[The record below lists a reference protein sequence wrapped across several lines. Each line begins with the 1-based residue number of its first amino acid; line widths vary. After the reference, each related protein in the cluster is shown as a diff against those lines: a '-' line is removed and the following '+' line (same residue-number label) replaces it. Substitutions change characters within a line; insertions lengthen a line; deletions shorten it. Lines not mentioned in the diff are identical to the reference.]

1 MYVCWLCVDCWK
13 LLLVLLVLYHEGAN
27 RNVQRTQKTLHV
39 SFLRFLR
46 WSYMFPNQT
55 WLRLDRNAWS
65 ADDIQRCKTGAL
77 MMSHGCVE
85 IPCRLLAVFAIFA
98 YRKLSLFSDI
108 SPKLEKLLV
117 CQRKEWSDLLFFA
130 CYTKID
136 FSFTC
141 RCVIAL
147 SQSLKNLGFGKG
159 REDDMVQ
166 FHTVHT
172 GSQGSLNYPFWGNQ
186 TRQIYG
192 NFEGFPL

>member
-108 SPKLEKLLV
+108 SPKPENCWYAKERNDLICFFLRAIQKLISLLPAGVWLHFRNLSKTWGLAKVEKMTWCNSIRSIPV
-117 CQRKEWSDLLFFA
+117 P
-130 CYTKID
+130 
-136 FSFTC
+136 
-141 RCVIAL
+141 
-147 SQSLKNLGFGKG
+147 KG
-159 REDDMVQ
+159 
-166 FHTVHT
+166 H
-172 GSQGSLNYPFWGNQ
+172 
-186 TRQIYG
+186 
-192 NFEGFPL
+192 